1 MSDLWISMGFIR
13 YPVGFSWLAVV
24 LLSLYSMSRLFGW
37 SARADLVTKAWIDAV
52 FFWGAFGMMSGVL
65 GTLLGVILAA
75 QSIEMAGAV
84 STTLVW
90 GGIKV
95 AMLSSAAGT
104 VLLCLAALSWFGL
117 QFRWRM
123 LQAGEVGDGNP
134 VPQR

>member
-1 MSDLWISMGFIR
+1 MSDVWISMGFISW
-13 YPVGFSWLAVV
+13 PVGFSYLAVAV
-24 LLSLYSMSRLFGW
+24 LSVYSLTRLVGW
-37 SARADLVTKAWIDAV
+37 SAKSDLVTKAWIDSV

-65 GTLLGVILAA
+65 GTLLGIILAA
-75 QSIEMAGAV
+75 QSIEQAGAI

-104 VLLCLAALSWFGL
+104 LLLCMSALLWFGL

-123 LQAGEVGDGNP
+123 LEASEAAAVGSS
-134 VPQR
+134 